1 MEYFDDT
8 LKTQKKLVKYGIPAL
23 GMMPKM
29 ILDPEMLI
37 YHSFKRLI
45 AIITQNIL
53 QYFGSQPDV
62 KSPKTIVVFSTQSM
76 EGKTVIA
83 GNIAKTLKQE
93 GKRY

>member
-1 MEYFDDT
+1 
-8 LKTQKKLVKYGIPAL
+8 
-23 GMMPKM
+23 
-29 ILDPEMLI
+29 MLI
-37 YHSFKRLI
+37 YHSFIQKVDR
-45 AIITQNIL
+45 IITQNIL

>member
-1 MEYFDDT
+1 
-8 LKTQKKLVKYGIPAL
+8 
-23 GMMPKM
+23 
-29 ILDPEMLI
+29 
-37 YHSFKRLI
+37 LI
-45 AIITQNIL
+45 AITQNIL